1 MAEVFVQFDTIVPGP
16 DGSRWIP
23 RACGR
28 TQTSGLWEGWIEF
41 EAVNPNGQVSRTP
54 RESVQPN
61 RDDLMYWAQGLT
73 QTYLEG
79 ALQRALNPV
88 RVAEQR
94 VVNATPSFDEPASLV
109 VTTGAA
115 PDAVLNP
122 FNVYAQGE
130 DILAGQLSAMS
141 AARLREIA
149 VAYGFASRDAADS
162 ATAERLTSA
171 IIAGVRNPPAAR

>member
-1 MAEVFVQFDTIVPGP
+1 MAEILVQFDTIVPGP
-16 DGSRWIP
+16 KGSRWLP
-23 RACGR
+23 SACGR
-28 TQTSGLWEGWIEF
+28 VQAGGLWEGWIEF
-41 EAVNPNGQVSRTP
+41 EALNSSSQVLRTP

-61 RDDLMYWAQGLT
+61 REDLMYWAQGLT

-88 RVAEQR
+88 QVAEKR
-94 VVNATPSFDEPASLV
+94 VVDATPSFDEPAPLRVSRE
-109 VTTGAA
+109 AA
-115 PDAVLNP
+115 PNAVLNP
-122 FNVYAQGE
+122 FDVYAQGE
-130 DILAGQLSAMS
+130 DILAGQLAAMS

-171 IIAGVRNPPAAR
+171 IIAGVRNPPATR